1 MAFDF
6 DAPQNRFHTDSI
18 RWDTFQGNDI
28 LPLWVADMDFQSPPC
43 IIEALNNRVKHG
55 ILGYT
60 HKPNDF
66 NQLISS
72 YLFQQYHWAVDPDW
86 IVILPNVVSGLYT
99 AVQKL
104 TAENDSVLIPK
115 PIYHHLRLAC
125 SEAGRQYAEIPL
137 QLVANRWVYPNNIH
151 AAIAPDKVK
160 NTRKLALFCNPQNPG
175 STVFSADELNVYAQ
189 YCIEHNLWICSDE
202 IHAGIILD
210 ESKKHIPIA
219 SLSKEVSD
227 RTVTLMSLN
236 KTFNYS
242 GTGLAW
248 AVAENPFLRKA
259 IQSGL
264 HLTIPEPS
272 LFSYSATV
280 AAINSGEPWRLEL
293 LEYLRGN
300 RDLVTTAINKIS
312 SLKMGDLEA
321 TYMAWI
327 DCTKLNHPNPHQ
339 LLLESGLALSP
350 GRQFGQDKYV
360 RLNFGTQRTRLEKAL
375 AIIQKTF
382 DL

>member
-242 GTGLAW
+242 GTGLA
-248 AVAENPFLRKA
+248 
-259 IQSGL
+259 
-264 HLTIPEPS
+264 S